1 MPSRRSRSI
10 SWLILLGWINIA
22 LAVPFVPPPVVSPA
36 AIELQQAINTV
47 AASLATLTI
56 APGSYVF
63 SDNHLTITNASDLVI
78 EAVGVTFV
86 FYYC

>member
-1 MPSRRSRSI
+1 MSRSI
-10 SWLILLGWINIA
+10 PWSILLGWISIA
-22 LAVPFVPPPVVSPA
+22 LAVPFVPPLVVSPA
-36 AIELQQAINTV
+36 AIELQQAINHTV

-63 SDNHLTITNASDLVI
+63 SDNHLTITNTSDLVI